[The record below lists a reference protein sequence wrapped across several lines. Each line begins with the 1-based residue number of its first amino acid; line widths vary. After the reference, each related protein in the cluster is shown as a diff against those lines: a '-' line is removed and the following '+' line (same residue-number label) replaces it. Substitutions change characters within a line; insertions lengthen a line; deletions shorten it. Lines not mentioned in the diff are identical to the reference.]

1 MNPAHLKLD
10 LVANGMRLAASA
22 RARQDLLQGWPAS
35 ARGHSVE
42 LLLPGDLWVS
52 APLREDDDGQ
62 TFGLAI
68 EGDAQLLVRGAEER
82 VEVQLVPAPAF
93 YGKLTSKGTP
103 MWRVARVFGGSLV
116 ISPAA
121 ACSLSL
127 WGTPCSLCGG
137 GAAESPDT
145 PPPIPVAE
153 VVEVVGEAFAE
164 GVAEFVYFNSGYSD
178 SDDRGVA
185 FLEPYVR
192 AVKRHFDTLVAVQV
206 HPPRTDGWIDQTY
219 AMGVDAVSYAVEIHD
234 AEALGRHCAGRV
246 REIGRE
252 RYYEALRR
260 AAAIFPSGTVWSDL
274 VVGLESEA
282 STLAGID
289 LLTSMGVLPVLS
301 LARAGEGAPRR
312 WNVAELAP
320 LFAHLFKA
328 TRDAKINMGW
338 VRDLSFALTPLEARF
353 FAGDEA
359 RMAVAM
365 QSFYRTRVGSLAAR
379 NLSRLRRRLRVRR
392 VSDSFDSS
400 HL

>member
-1 MNPAHLKLD
+1 MNPALLKLD
-10 LVANGMRLAASA
+10 LVANGVRLSASA
-22 RARQDLLQGWPAS
+22 RARADLLQGWPATG
-35 ARGHSVE
+35 RGHSVE

-52 APLREDDDGQ
+52 APLREDGEAQSLD
-62 TFGLAI
+62 LVI
-68 EGDAQLLVRGAEER
+68 EGESHLLVRGDER
-82 VEVQLVPAPAF
+82 MEVQIVPAPAF
-93 YGKLTSKGTP
+93 YAKSTSKGTP
-103 MWRVARVFGGSLV
+103 MWRVARVFGGSLL
-116 ISPAA
+116 ISPGAP
-121 ACSLSL
+121 CSLSL
-127 WGTPCSLCGG
+127 WGTLCGLCGG
-137 GAAESPDT
+137 GSATSPDT
-145 PPPIPVAE
+145 PPPVPVAE

-164 GVAEFVYFNSGYSD
+164 GAAEFVYFNAGCSD
-178 SDDRGVA
+178 GEDRGIA

-206 HPPRTDGWIDQTY
+206 HPPRNDGWIDQTY

-234 AEALGRHCAGRV
+234 AEALERHCAGRV

-252 RYYEALRR
+252 RYYEALRH

-282 STLAGID
+282 STLRGID

-301 LARAGEGAPRR
+301 LARAGNGVPPR
-312 WNVAELAP
+312 WNVADLTP

-338 VRDLSFALTPLEARF
+338 VRDLSFAITPLEARY

-365 QSFYRTRVGSLAAR
+365 QTFYRTRVGSLAAR